1 MSRIINFLKT
11 KKLLLLTLI
20 IILGIVGYFF
30 FFGQSNQSN
39 VYILTRVQKGEIN
52 KYVSGS
58 GNIVSVDN
66 LDLRPTVSGKI
77 IYLGVKEGN
86 YVSRGQL
93 LVKLDT
99 SDLEKQIRDLEFT
112 LQNQQINLEKLKDN
126 YEQVKRGDDLKKIY
140 QNNLTTFNNI
150 FNSYP
155 QFFDQ
160 INAIYF
166 NDDFN
171 DQVYKKNLEYY
182 LSYENSNYR
191 ELTEKYKNDLDNLK
205 KRFVSLSKDFDFIK
219 SQSVLNENFVAS
231 IYDFNTDFAN
241 YVKFGLDL
249 SRKIK
254 DNQILTNA
262 RHTKQTVIE
271 NHISQLNSLYNN
283 LLPYNSNLI
292 DIKNAINS
300 YYDKIKSL
308 EYDIKNS
315 DVNIEQTKTK
325 IDDLKN
331 DLKDYYVYSPLN
343 GYVNTLNV
351 KVNDLVGSGTILMN
365 LVSKDRIAEIKLNE
379 VDLAGVKVG
388 SSAILTFDSLPNL
401 KINGQVIFINP
412 IGEVAQGV
420 VSYKLKISF
429 KDNPQVKIGMT
440 VNADIVIDSKKDVL
454 VVPNSAIKTMG
465 NRKYVEIPDEKENL
479 NSRESRS
486 VALEYPPKMVF
497 IKTGL
502 SDDKNT
508 EILEGLKDGDLIIL
522 RKISGSNNSNQF
534 SQNQQQN
541 QQGLFQRLMPQPRQF
556 IRSPGTR

>member
-1 MSRIINFLKT
+1 MFRLINFLKT
-11 KKLLLLTLI
+11 KKLFLLI
-20 IILGIVGYFF
+20 FIVILGTAGYFF
-30 FFGQSNQSN
+30 FFRQSNQSN
-39 VYILTRVQKGEIN
+39 GYILTRVQKGEIN

-86 YVSRGQL
+86 YVSKGQL

-249 SRKIK
+249 ARKIK

-262 RHTKQTVIE
+262 RHTKQNVID

-283 LLPYNSNLI
+283 ILPYNSNLI

-412 IGEVAQGV
+412 VGEVAQGV

-429 KDNPQVKIGMT
+429 KDDPQAKIGMT
-440 VNADIVIDSKKDVL
+440 VNADIVVDSKKDVL
-454 VVPNSAIKTMG
+454 IVSNSAIKTMG
-465 NRKYVEIPDEKENL
+465 NRKYVEVPDEKENL

-541 QQGLFQRLMPQPRQF
+541 QQGLFQRLIPQPRQF